1 MPTKKKSPTSAADAL
16 RGHRDTCPTP
26 KGMLLAVGG
35 HENKGETP
43 ESGSNQDKNRNF
55 APESILRRFCEELK
69 GNDPLVLVLPIA
81 STEPKE
87 AAEDYLEV
95 FPRLGI
101 NRVQVLDI
109 REREEA
115 NSDATL
121 DLINEATGFY
131 FTGGDQLRLTG
142 LLGGTKMLTRLK
154 ERYTYEEILIG
165 GTSAGAAALST
176 PMIYQGL
183 NDAGFRKGEI
193 SITTGLQFMHDVA
206 IDTHFIA
213 RGRIA
218 RMAQILAT
226 NPTCMGL
233 GLEEDTA
240 ILVRNGYEL
249 EVIGSGLV
257 TVLEANECTRNN
269 IYEISPDT
277 PFTIRDLRLHF
288 LSAGEKYEL
297 PIPPELHL

>member
-1 MPTKKKSPTSAADAL
+1 V
-16 RGHRDTCPTP
+16 
-26 KGMLLAVGG
+26 LLAVGG
-35 HENKGETP
+35 HENKGEAP
-43 ESGSNQDKNRNF
+43 ERGSNQDQNSNF
-55 APESILRRFCEELK
+55 TPESILKRFCEELH
-69 GNDPLVLVLPIA
+69 GDNPLVLVLPIA
-81 STEPKE
+81 STEPEE
-87 AAEDYLEV
+87 AAQDYLKV
-95 FPRLGI
+95 FAELGI
-101 NRVQVLDI
+101 KRVQVLDVRI
-109 REREEA
+109 REDA
-115 NSDATL
+115 NSEATL

-142 LLGGTKMLTRLK
+142 LLGGTKMLLRLK
-154 ERYTYEEILIG
+154 ERYTYDDILIG

-218 RMAQILAT
+218 RMAQIIAT
-226 NPTCMGL
+226 NPTCIGI

-240 ILVRNGYEL
+240 VLVRDGYDM
-249 EVIGSGLV
+249 EVLGSGLV
-257 TVLEANECTRNN
+257 TILEGGECTGNT
-269 IYEISPDT
+269 IFEISPDT
-277 PFTIRDLRLHF
+277 PFTIRNLRLHF
-288 LSAGEKYEL
+288 LSAGETYRL

>member
-1 MPTKKKSPTSAADAL
+1 MPTKKKKSAPMEQAL
-16 RGHRDTCPTP
+16 KPHRNTCPTP

-35 HENKGETP
+35 HENKGEAP
-43 ESGSNQDKNRNF
+43 EKGSNQAENLNF
-55 APESILRRFCEELK
+55 APEGILKRFCEELK
-69 GNDPLVLVLPIA
+69 GNDPLILVLPIA

-87 AAEDYLEV
+87 AAEDYLKI
-95 FPRLGI
+95 FSRLGI
-101 NRVQVLDI
+101 KRVQVLDV
-109 REREEA
+109 REREDASSE
-115 NSDATL
+115 ATL

-131 FTGGDQLRLTG
+131 FTGGDQLRITG
-142 LLGGTKMLTRLK
+142 LLGGTKMLVRLK
-154 ERYTYEEILIG
+154 ERYTYDEILIG

-218 RMAQILAT
+218 RMAQIIAT
-226 NPTCMGL
+226 NPGCMGL

-240 ILVRNGYEL
+240 ILVRNGYEF

-257 TVLEANECTRNN
+257 TVLEANEYTTNN

-277 PFTIRDLRLHF
+277 PFTIRNLRLHF
-288 LSAGEKYEL
+288 LSAGEKYQL
-297 PIPPELHL
+297 PIPPEMHL